1 MKTNQIIIIVALAIV
16 IIGAMVCDI
25 VRRRKYK
32 PSEQLRELKQPLSLE
47 YATQDNTVDTY
58 TNIDKLIPQL
68 LRDIY
73 HAKEYVLF
81 QFFKFEN
88 DSLGLVV
95 REELIN
101 KAQEGVPIYVIYD
114 AFPGAIV
121 DHSFFREMQLYGVE
135 VHRYNPIF
143 PLPSAYSN
151 NRNHR
156 KIVVIDG
163 KIGYMGGMN
172 IAQRYLTGVHGG
184 DWRDTH
190 LRITGTACQDLQQ
203 VFLDD
208 WRKLSSA
215 ADIDLPTLYLGKA
228 DTTSVSPTQPAKGA
242 QPTQSAIQIIASDPE
257 DSQSPI
263 LHAMIQMVEAAQQ
276 YIYIQSPYFLPPKE
290 LQYALCQAAKRGV
303 DVRLMIPKRGDRSI
317 FISYASRSYLKP
329 LLAAGVK
336 VYFHTFGFIHAKA
349 WVADEK
355 IATVGSSNIDFRSFT
370 QSSEV
375 NAFVYDTLFAQQM
388 RQIFEQDMRH
398 CDLIPQDWWQH
409 RSFKERILQLLVKP
423 FAHFM

>member
-25 VRRRKYK
+25 VRRRKYT
-32 PSEQLRELKQPLSLE
+32 PSAQLNELKQPLSIE
-47 YATQDNTVDTY
+47 HATHGNIIDTY
-58 TNIDKLIPQL
+58 TNISQMIPQL
-68 LRDIY
+68 LHDIDR
-73 HAKEYVLF
+73 AKEYVFF

-88 DSLGLVV
+88 DPLGV
-95 REELIN
+95 EIQEALIN
-101 KAQEGVPIYVIYD
+101 KAQDGVPVYVIYD

-121 DHSFFREMQLYGVE
+121 DHSFFHEMQRAGVK

-163 KIGYMGGMN
+163 KIGYIGGMN

-184 DWRDTH
+184 AWRDTH

-215 ADIDLPTLYLGKA
+215 TDIDLPTLYLDKA
-228 DTTSVSPTQPAKGA
+228 DTTSATPTQPAEGA
-242 QPTQSAIQIIASDPE
+242 QPKQNSIQIVASDPE
-257 DSQSPI
+257 DSIPPI
-263 LHAMIQMVEAAQQ
+263 LQALIQMTDSAKQ
-276 YIYIQSPYFLPPKE
+276 YLYIQSPYFLPPKP
-290 LQYALCQAAKRGV
+290 LKMALCEAAKRGV
-303 DVRLMIPKRGDRSI
+303 DVRLMIPQRGDRSV

-349 WVADEK
+349 WVADDK

-375 NAFVYDTLFAQQM
+375 NAFVYDTIFAQQM
-388 RQIFEQDMRH
+388 RQIFEQDMWY
-398 CDLIPQDWWQH
+398 CNMIPQDWWQQ
-409 RSFKERILQLLVKP
+409 RSIQERLLQVIVKP
-423 FAHFM
+423 FVHLL

>member
-1 MKTNQIIIIVALAIV
+1 MKMNQIIFVVALSIV

-25 VRRRKYK
+25 VRRRKYT
-32 PSEQLRELKQPLSLE
+32 PSAQLNELKQPLSIE
-47 YATQDNTVDTY
+47 HATHGNIIDTY
-58 TNIDKLIPQL
+58 TNISQMIPQL
-68 LRDIY
+68 LHDIDR
-73 HAKEYVLF
+73 AKEYICF

-88 DSLGLVV
+88 DPLGV
-95 REELIN
+95 EIQEALIN
-101 KAQEGVPIYVIYD
+101 KAQDGVPVYVIYD

-121 DHSFFREMQLYGVE
+121 DHSFFHEMHLYGVK

-215 ADIDLPTLYLGKA
+215 TDIDLPTIYLDRA
-228 DTTSVSPTQPAKGA
+228 DTVSAIQTQPAEGIKLMLS
-242 QPTQSAIQIIASDPE
+242 TVQIIASDPE

-263 LHAMIQMVEAAQQ
+263 LYAMIQMVDSATQ
-276 YIYIQSPYFLPPKE
+276 YLYIQSPYFLPPKS
-290 LQYALCQAAKRGV
+290 LQTTLCHAAQRGV

-329 LLAAGVK
+329 LLESGIK
-336 VYFHTFGFIHAKA
+336 VFFHNTGFIHAKML
-349 WVADEK
+349 VADNK
-355 IATVGSSNIDFRSFT
+355 ITTVGSTNIDFRSFM

-375 NAFVYDTLFAQQM
+375 NAFVYDEVFARNMQK
-388 RQIFEQDMRH
+388 IFIDDMHH
-398 CDLIPQDWWQH
+398 CHMISQDWWQH

-423 FAHFM
+423 FVYLM

>member
-16 IIGAMVCDI
+16 IIGAIVCDI
-25 VRRRKYK
+25 VRRRKYT
-32 PSEQLRELKQPLSLE
+32 PSAQLNELKQPLSIE
-47 YATQDNTVDTY
+47 YATRDNTVDTY
-58 TNIDKLIPQL
+58 TNIDKLLPQL

-101 KAQEGVPIYVIYD
+101 KAQDGVPVYVIYD

-121 DHSFFREMQLYGVE
+121 DHSFFHEMHLYGVK

-163 KIGYMGGMN
+163 KIGYIGGMN

-184 DWRDTH
+184 AWRDTH

-215 ADIDLPTLYLGKA
+215 TDIALLSSHINIA
-228 DTTSVSPTQPAKGA
+228 DTTSAKRTSLAEGA
-242 QPTQSAIQIIASDPE
+242 QPAQSAIQIIASDPQE
-257 DSQSPI
+257 STPPI
-263 LHAMIQMVEAAQQ
+263 LHAMIQMADSATQ
-276 YIYIQSPYFLPPKE
+276 YLYIQSPYFLPPKS
-290 LQYALCQAAKRGV
+290 LQTTLCHAAQRGV

-329 LLAAGVK
+329 LLATGVK

-349 WVADEK
+349 WVADDK

-398 CDLIPQDWWQH
+398 CDLIPQDWWQR

>member
-1 MKTNQIIIIVALAIV
+1 MKTSQIIIIVALALV

-25 VRRRKYK
+25 VRRRKYT
-32 PSEQLRELKQPLSLE
+32 PSAQLNELKQPLSIE
-47 YATQDNTVDTY
+47 HATYGNHIDTY
-58 TNIDKLIPQL
+58 TNISQLIPQL
-68 LRDIY
+68 RHDID
-73 HAKEYVLF
+73 HAKEYVFF

-88 DSLGLVV
+88 DPLGV
-95 REELIN
+95 EIQEALIN
-101 KAQEGVPIYVIYD
+101 KAQDGVPVYVIYD

-121 DHSFFREMQLYGVE
+121 DHSFFREMQFYGVE

-163 KIGYMGGMN
+163 KIGYIGGMN

-215 ADIDLPTLYLGKA
+215 ADIDLSTLYLSRA
-228 DTTSVSPTQPAKGA
+228 DTASATQTQPAEGA
-242 QPTQSAIQIIASDPE
+242 QPAQSAVQIIASDPE

-263 LHAMIQMVEAAQQ
+263 LHAMIQMAEAAQQ

-290 LQYALCQAAKRGV
+290 LQHALCQAAKRGV

-349 WVADEK
+349 WVADDK
-355 IATVGSSNIDFRSFT
+355 IATVGSSNIDFRSFM

-409 RSFKERILQLLVKP
+409 RSFKERILQLIVKP

>member
-25 VRRRKYK
+25 VRRRKYT
-32 PSEQLRELKQPLSLE
+32 PSAQLNELKQPLSIE
-47 YATQDNTVDTY
+47 HATHGNIIDTY
-58 TNIDKLIPQL
+58 TNISQMIPQL
-68 LRDIY
+68 LHDIDR
-73 HAKEYVLF
+73 AKEYIFF

-88 DSLGLVV
+88 DPLGV
-95 REELIN
+95 EIQEALIN
-101 KAQEGVPIYVIYD
+101 KAQDGVPVYVIYD

-121 DHSFFREMQLYGVE
+121 DHSFFHEMQLYGVK

-163 KIGYMGGMN
+163 IIGYIGGMN

-208 WRKLSSA
+208 WRKQSSA
-215 ADIDLPTLYLGKA
+215 TDIDLPTLYLDRA
-228 DTTSVSPTQPAKGA
+228 DTVSVTQTQPAEGA
-242 QPTQSAIQIIASDPE
+242 QSAQSAVQIIASDPE

-263 LHAMIQMVEAAQQ
+263 LHAMIQMVDAARQ

-290 LQYALCQAAKRGV
+290 LQQALCQTAKRGV

-329 LLAAGVK
+329 LLEAGVK
-336 VYFHTFGFIHAKA
+336 VFFHNTGFIHAKMV
-349 WVADEK
+349 VADNK
-355 IATVGSSNIDFRSFT
+355 ITTIGSANIDFRSFT
-370 QSSEV
+370 QNSEA
-375 NAFVYDTLFAQQM
+375 NAFVYDEAFARYAQK
-388 RQIFEQDMRH
+388 IFIDDMH
-398 CDLIPQDWWQH
+398 NCHMVTQDWWKK
-409 RSFKERILQLLVKP
+409 RSFKERLLQIIVKP
-423 FAHFM
+423 FVHIM

>member
-25 VRRRKYK
+25 VRRRKYT
-32 PSEQLRELKQPLSLE
+32 PSALLNELKQPLSIE
-47 YATQDNTVDTY
+47 HATHGNIIDTY
-58 TNIDKLIPQL
+58 TNISQMIPQL
-68 LRDIY
+68 LHDIDR
-73 HAKEYVLF
+73 AKEYVFF

-88 DSLGLVV
+88 DPLGV
-95 REELIN
+95 EIQEALIN
-101 KAQEGVPIYVIYD
+101 KAQDGVPVYVIYD

-121 DHSFFREMQLYGVE
+121 DHSFFHEMQLYGVK

-163 KIGYMGGMN
+163 KIGYIGGMN

-190 LRITGTACQDLQQ
+190 LRITGTVCQDLQQ

-208 WRKLSSA
+208 WHKLSSA
-215 ADIDLPTLYLGKA
+215 TDIDLPTLYLGRA
-228 DTTSVSPTQPAKGA
+228 DTASATQMQPAKGA
-242 QPTQSAIQIIASDPE
+242 QPAQSAIQIIALDPE

-263 LHAMIQMVEAAQQ
+263 LHAMIQMVEATQQ

-349 WVADEK
+349 WVADDK

>member
-25 VRRRKYK
+25 VRRRKYT
-32 PSEQLRELKQPLSLE
+32 PSAQLNELKQPLSLE
-47 YATQDNTVDTY
+47 YATRDNTVDTY
-58 TNIDKLIPQL
+58 TNIDTLLPQL

-101 KAQEGVPIYVIYD
+101 KAQNGVPVYVIYD

-121 DHSFFREMQLYGVE
+121 DHSFFREMQLYGVK

-163 KIGYMGGMN
+163 KIGYIGGMN
-172 IAQRYLTGVHGG
+172 IAHRYLTGVHGG

-208 WRKLSSA
+208 WRKQSSATDIAFLSSH
-215 ADIDLPTLYLGKA
+215 INIA
-228 DTTSVSPTQPAKGA
+228 DTTSAKRTSLAEGA
-242 QPTQSAIQIIASDPE
+242 QPAQSAIQIIALDPE

-263 LHAMIQMVEAAQQ
+263 LHAMIQMADAAKQ
-276 YIYIQSPYFLPPKE
+276 YLYIQSPYFLPPKP
-290 LQYALCQAAKRGV
+290 LQEALCEAAQRGV

-317 FISYASRSYLKP
+317 FISYVSRSYLKP

-349 WVADEK
+349 WVADDK

-375 NAFVYDTLFAQQM
+375 NAFVYDTLFAPQM

-398 CDLIPQDWWQH
+398 CNLIPQDWWQH

>member
-25 VRRRKYK
+25 VRRRKYT
-32 PSEQLRELKQPLSLE
+32 PSAQLNELKQPLSIE
-47 YATQDNTVDTY
+47 HATHGNIIDTY
-58 TNIDKLIPQL
+58 TNISQMIPQL
-68 LRDIY
+68 LQDIDR
-73 HAKEYVLF
+73 AKEYIFF

-88 DSLGLVV
+88 DPLGV
-95 REELIN
+95 EIQEALIN
-101 KAQEGVPIYVIYD
+101 KAQDGVLVYVIYD
-114 AFPGAIV
+114 AFPGAVV
-121 DHSFFREMQLYGVE
+121 DHSFFHEMQLYGVK

-184 DWRDTH
+184 AWRDTH

-215 ADIDLPTLYLGKA
+215 TDIDLPTLYLDKA
-228 DTTSVSPTQPAKGA
+228 DTTSATPTQPAEGA
-242 QPTQSAIQIIASDPE
+242 QPAQSAVQIIASDPE
-257 DSQSPI
+257 DSMPPI
-263 LHAMIQMVEAAQQ
+263 LQAMIEMANSTKQ
-276 YIYIQSPYFLPPKE
+276 YLYIQSPYFLPPKP
-290 LQYALCQAAKRGV
+290 LQEALCEAAKRGV

-349 WVADEK
+349 WVADDK

-375 NAFVYDTLFAQQM
+375 NAFVYDTIFAQQM

-398 CDLIPQDWWQH
+398 CDMIPQDWWQQ
-409 RSFKERILQLLVKP
+409 RSFKERLLQVIVKP

>member
-1 MKTNQIIIIVALAIV
+1 MKTNHLIIIIICALL
-16 IIGAMVCDI
+16 IIGAIVCDV
-25 VRRRKYK
+25 VRRKQYK
-32 PSEQLRELKQPLSLE
+32 PSEPLNELKQPLSIE
-47 YATQDNTVDTY
+47 QATHCKHIDTY
-58 TNIDKLIPQL
+58 TNISQLLPQL

-73 HAKEYVLF
+73 YAKEYVFF

-101 KAQEGVPIYVIYD
+101 KAQEGVPVYVIYD
-114 AFPGAIV
+114 AFPGAVV

-135 VHRYNPIF
+135 VHRYNPVL

-151 NRNHR
+151 HRNHR
-156 KIVVIDG
+156 KIVIIDG
-163 KIGYMGGMN
+163 KIGYIGGMN
-172 IAQRYLTGVHGG
+172 IAHRYLTGVHNG

-190 LRITGTACQDLQQ
+190 LRITGTACHDLQQ

-208 WRKLSSA
+208 WRKQSSATDIALLSSH
-215 ADIDLPTLYLGKA
+215 IDVA
-228 DTTSVSPTQPAKGA
+228 DTASAMPTQPAEGA
-242 QPTQSAIQIIASDPE
+242 QPAQSAIQIIASDPQE
-257 DSQSPI
+257 STPPI
-263 LHAMIQMVEAAQQ
+263 LHAMIQMADSATK
-276 YIYIQSPYFLPPKE
+276 YLYIQSPYFLPPKS
-290 LQYALCQAAKRGV
+290 LQTALCHAAQRGV
-303 DVRLMIPKRGDRSI
+303 DVRLMIPERGDRSI

-329 LLAAGVK
+329 LLEAGVK
-336 VYFHTFGFIHAKA
+336 VYFHMYGFIHAKA
-349 WVADEK
+349 WVADDK

-375 NAFVYDTLFAQQM
+375 NAFIYDTAFAQQM

-398 CDLIPQDWWQH
+398 CHLIPQDWWQQ
-409 RSFKERILQLLVKP
+409 RTFKERILQLLVKP

>member
-16 IIGAMVCDI
+16 IIGAIVCDI

-47 YATQDNTVDTY
+47 YATQSNSIDTY
-58 TNIDKLIPQL
+58 TNISQLIPQL
-68 LRDIY
+68 LHDID
-73 HAKEYVLF
+73 HAKEYVFF

-88 DSLGLVV
+88 DSLGI
-95 REELIN
+95 EIQEALIN
-101 KAQEGVPIYVIYD
+101 KAQDGVPVYVIYD
-114 AFPGAIV
+114 AFPGCIV
-121 DHSFFREMQLYGVE
+121 NHSFFHEMQLYGVE

-184 DWRDTH
+184 AWRDTH

-215 ADIDLPTLYLGKA
+215 TDIDLPTLYLDKD
-228 DTTSVSPTQPAKGA
+228 DTTSATPTQPAAGA
-242 QPTQSAIQIIASDPE
+242 QPAQSAVQIIASDPE
-257 DSQSPI
+257 DSIPPI
-263 LHAMIQMVEAAQQ
+263 LQAMIQMADSAKQ
-276 YIYIQSPYFLPPKE
+276 YLYIQSPYFLPPKP
-290 LQYALCQAAKRGV
+290 LQEALCEAAKRGV

-349 WVADEK
+349 WVADDK

-375 NAFVYDTLFAQQM
+375 NAFVYDTIFAQQM

-398 CDLIPQDWWQH
+398 CDMIPQDWWQQ
-409 RSFKERILQLLVKP
+409 RSIQERLLQVIVKP
-423 FAHFM
+423 FAHLL

>member
-1 MKTNQIIIIVALAIV
+1 MKTSQIIIIFALALV

-25 VRRRKYK
+25 VRCRKYK

-47 YATQDNTVDTY
+47 YATRDNTVDTY

-101 KAQEGVPIYVIYD
+101 KAQEGVPVYVIYD
-114 AFPGAIV
+114 AFPGTIV
-121 DHSFFREMQLYGVE
+121 DHSFFHEMQLYGVK

-143 PLPSAYSN
+143 LLPSAYSN

-184 DWRDTH
+184 AWRDTH

-215 ADIDLPTLYLGKA
+215 SDIDLSTLYLGRA
-228 DTTSVSPTQPAKGA
+228 DTASTTQTQPAKGA
-242 QPTQSAIQIIASDPE
+242 QPAQSAIQIIASDPE

-263 LHAMIQMVEAAQQ
+263 LQAMIQMADSAKK
-276 YIYIQSPYFLPPKE
+276 YLYIQSPYFLPPEE
-290 LQYALCQAAKRGV
+290 LQHALCQAAKRGV

-329 LLAAGVK
+329 LLESGIK
-336 VYFHTFGFIHAKA
+336 VFFHNAGFIHAKML
-349 WVADEK
+349 VADSK
-355 IATVGSSNIDFRSFT
+355 VTTVGSANIDFRSFT

-375 NAFVYDTLFAQQM
+375 NAFIYDDAFSQNMQK
-388 RQIFEQDMRH
+388 IFIDDMHH
-398 CDLIPQDWWQH
+398 CHMIPQDWWQH

-423 FAHFM
+423 FVYIM

>member
-25 VRRRKYK
+25 VRRRKYT
-32 PSEQLRELKQPLSLE
+32 PSAQLNELKQPLSIE
-47 YATQDNTVDTY
+47 HATHGNIIDTY
-58 TNIDKLIPQL
+58 TNISQMIPQL
-68 LRDIY
+68 LHDIDR
-73 HAKEYVLF
+73 AKEYIFF

-88 DSLGLVV
+88 DPLGV
-95 REELIN
+95 EIQEALIN
-101 KAQEGVPIYVIYD
+101 KAQEGVPVYVIYD
-114 AFPGAIV
+114 AFPGTIV
-121 DHSFFREMQLYGVE
+121 DHSFFHEMQLYGVK

-143 PLPSAYSN
+143 LLPSAYSN

-184 DWRDTH
+184 AWRDTH

-215 ADIDLPTLYLGKA
+215 ADIDLSTLYLGRA
-228 DTTSVSPTQPAKGA
+228 DTTSTTQTQPAKGA
-242 QPTQSAIQIIASDPE
+242 QPAQSAIQIIASDPE

-263 LHAMIQMVEAAQQ
+263 LQAMIQMADSAKK
-276 YIYIQSPYFLPPKE
+276 YLYIQSPYFLPPKE
-290 LQYALCQAAKRGV
+290 LQHALCQAAKRGV

-329 LLAAGVK
+329 LLESGIK
-336 VYFHTFGFIHAKA
+336 VFFHNAGFIHAKML
-349 WVADEK
+349 VADSK
-355 IATVGSSNIDFRSFT
+355 VTTVGSANIDFRSFT

-375 NAFVYDTLFAQQM
+375 NAIIYNEDFARNMQK
-388 RQIFEQDMRH
+388 IFIDDMHH
-398 CDLIPQDWWQH
+398 CHMISQDWWQQ
-409 RSFKERILQLLVKP
+409 RSFKERLLQVIVKP
-423 FAHFM
+423 FAHLL

>member
-1 MKTNQIIIIVALAIV
+1 MKTSQIIIIVALALV

-25 VRRRKYK
+25 VRCRKYK

-47 YATQDNTVDTY
+47 YATRDNTVDTY

-101 KAQEGVPIYVIYD
+101 KAQEGVPVYVIYD

-121 DHSFFREMQLYGVE
+121 DHSFFHEMQLYGVK

-143 PLPSAYSN
+143 LLPSVYSN

-184 DWRDTH
+184 AWRDTH

-215 ADIDLPTLYLGKA
+215 ADIDLSTFYLGRA
-228 DTTSVSPTQPAKGA
+228 DTASTTQTQPAKGA
-242 QPTQSAIQIIASDPE
+242 QPAQSAIQIIASDPE

-263 LHAMIQMVEAAQQ
+263 LQAMIQMADSAKK
-276 YIYIQSPYFLPPKE
+276 YLYIQSPYFLPPKE

-329 LLAAGVK
+329 LLESGIK
-336 VYFHTFGFIHAKA
+336 VFFHNTGFIHAKML
-349 WVADEK
+349 VADSK
-355 IATVGSSNIDFRSFT
+355 VTTVGSANIDFRSFT

-375 NAFVYDTLFAQQM
+375 NAIIYNEDFARNMQN
-388 RQIFEQDMRH
+388 IFIDDMHH
-398 CDLIPQDWWQH
+398 CHMIPQDWWQH

-423 FAHFM
+423 FVYIM

>member
-25 VRRRKYK
+25 VRRRKYT
-32 PSEQLRELKQPLSLE
+32 PSAQLNELKQPLSIE
-47 YATQDNTVDTY
+47 HATHGNIIDTY
-58 TNIDKLIPQL
+58 TNISQMIPQL
-68 LRDIY
+68 LHDIDR
-73 HAKEYVLF
+73 AKEYICF

-88 DSLGLVV
+88 DPLGV
-95 REELIN
+95 EIQEALIN
-101 KAQEGVPIYVIYD
+101 KAQDGVPVYVIYD

-121 DHSFFREMQLYGVE
+121 DHSFFHEMHLYGVK

-215 ADIDLPTLYLGKA
+215 TDIDLPTIYLDRA
-228 DTTSVSPTQPAKGA
+228 DTVSAIQTQPAEGIKLMLS
-242 QPTQSAIQIIASDPE
+242 TVQIIASDPE

-263 LHAMIQMVEAAQQ
+263 LYAMIQMVDSATQ
-276 YIYIQSPYFLPPKE
+276 YLYIQSPYFLPPKS
-290 LQYALCQAAKRGV
+290 LQTTLCHAAQRGV

-329 LLAAGVK
+329 LLESGIK
-336 VYFHTFGFIHAKA
+336 VFFHNTGFIHAKML
-349 WVADEK
+349 VADNK
-355 IATVGSSNIDFRSFT
+355 ITTVGSTNIDFRSFM

-375 NAFVYDTLFAQQM
+375 NAFVYDEVFARNMQK
-388 RQIFEQDMRH
+388 IFIDDMHH
-398 CDLIPQDWWQH
+398 CHMISQDWWQH

-423 FAHFM
+423 FVYLM

>member
-1 MKTNQIIIIVALAIV
+1 MKTNQIIIIVALSIV

-25 VRRRKYK
+25 VRRRKYT
-32 PSEQLRELKQPLSLE
+32 PSAQLNELKQPLSLE
-47 YATQDNTVDTY
+47 YATRDNTVDTY
-58 TNIDKLIPQL
+58 TNIDKLLPQL

-101 KAQEGVPIYVIYD
+101 KAQDGVPVYVIYD
-114 AFPGAIV
+114 AFPGAVV
-121 DHSFFREMQLYGVE
+121 DHSFFHEMQLYGVE

-215 ADIDLPTLYLGKA
+215 TDIDFHSRYLGRA
-228 DTTSVSPTQPAKGA
+228 DTASAMQTQPAKGA
-242 QPTQSAIQIIASDPE
+242 QPAQSAIQIIASDPE

-263 LHAMIQMVEAAQQ
+263 LHAMIQMVDAARQ
-276 YIYIQSPYFLPPKE
+276 YIYIQSPYFLPPEE
-290 LQYALCQAAKRGV
+290 LQQALCQAAKRGV

-349 WVADEK
+349 WVADDK

-409 RSFKERILQLLVKP
+409 RSFKERILQLLVKT

>member
-1 MKTNQIIIIVALAIV
+1 MIIIIICTIAV
-16 IIGAMVCDI
+16 IGAIVCDI
-25 VRRRKYK
+25 VRRKQYK
-32 PSEQLRELKQPLSLE
+32 PSAQLNELKQPLSIE
-47 YATQDNTVDTY
+47 HATHGNIIDTY
-58 TNIDKLIPQL
+58 TNISQMIPQL
-68 LRDIY
+68 LHDIDR
-73 HAKEYVLF
+73 AKEYIFF

-88 DSLGLVV
+88 DPLGV
-95 REELIN
+95 EIQEALIN
-101 KAQEGVPIYVIYD
+101 KAQDGVPVYVIYD

-121 DHSFFREMQLYGVE
+121 DHSFFHEMQRAGVK

-163 KIGYMGGMN
+163 KIGYIGGMN

-190 LRITGTACQDLQQ
+190 LRIAGTACQDLQQ

-215 ADIDLPTLYLGKA
+215 TDIDLPTLYLDKA
-228 DTTSVSPTQPAKGA
+228 DTTSATPTQPTKGA
-242 QPTQSAIQIIASDPE
+242 QPAQSAVQIIASDPE
-257 DSQSPI
+257 DSMPPI
-263 LHAMIQMVEAAQQ
+263 LQAMIEMADSAKQ
-276 YIYIQSPYFLPPKE
+276 YLYIQSPYFLPPKQLE
-290 LQYALCQAAKRGV
+290 EALCEAAKRGV

-349 WVADEK
+349 WVADDK

-375 NAFVYDTLFAQQM
+375 NAFVYDTIFAQQM

-398 CDLIPQDWWQH
+398 CDMIPQDWWQQ
-409 RSFKERILQLLVKP
+409 RSFKERLLQVIVKP

>member
-25 VRRRKYK
+25 VRRRKYT
-32 PSEQLRELKQPLSLE
+32 PSAQLNELKQPLSIE
-47 YATQDNTVDTY
+47 HATHGNIIDTY
-58 TNIDKLIPQL
+58 TNISQMIPQL
-68 LRDIY
+68 LHDIDR
-73 HAKEYVLF
+73 AKEYIFF

-88 DSLGLVV
+88 DSLGV
-95 REELIN
+95 EIQEALIN
-101 KAQEGVPIYVIYD
+101 KAQDGVPVYVIYD

-121 DHSFFREMQLYGVE
+121 DHSFFHEMQLYGVK

-143 PLPSAYSN
+143 PLPSAYFN

-163 KIGYMGGMN
+163 KTGYIGGMN

-208 WRKLSSA
+208 WRKQS
-215 ADIDLPTLYLGKA
+215 DPLPLHSTPSTLHQA
-228 DTTSVSPTQPAKGA
+228 PCP
-242 QPTQSAIQIIASDPE
+242 IQIVASDPE
-257 DSQSPI
+257 DSIQPI
-263 LHAMIQMVEAAQQ
+263 LHAMIQMADAAKQ
-276 YIYIQSPYFLPPKE
+276 YLYIQSPYFLPPKP
-290 LQYALCQAAKRGV
+290 LQEALCEAAKRGV

-349 WVADEK
+349 WVADDK

>member
-25 VRRRKYK
+25 VRRRKYT
-32 PSEQLRELKQPLSLE
+32 PSAQLNELKQPLSIE
-47 YATQDNTVDTY
+47 HATHGNIIDTY
-58 TNIDKLIPQL
+58 TNISQMIPQL
-68 LRDIY
+68 LHDIDR
-73 HAKEYVLF
+73 AKEYIFF

-88 DSLGLVV
+88 DPLGV
-95 REELIN
+95 EIQEALIN
-101 KAQEGVPIYVIYD
+101 KAQDGVPVYVIYD

-121 DHSFFREMQLYGVE
+121 DHSFFHEMQLYGVK

-163 KIGYMGGMN
+163 KTGYIGGMN

-208 WRKLSSA
+208 WRKISSA
-215 ADIDLPTLYLGKA
+215 ANIDLPTLYLSRA
-228 DTTSVSPTQPAKGA
+228 DTASVSSTQPAKGA
-242 QPTQSAIQIIASDPE
+242 QPAQSAIQIIASDPQE
-257 DSQSPI
+257 CTPPI
-263 LHAMIQMVEAAQQ
+263 LHAMIQMADSATK
-276 YIYIQSPYFLPPKE
+276 YLYIQSPYFLPPKS
-290 LQYALCQAAKRGV
+290 LQTALCHAAKRGV
-303 DVRLMIPKRGDRSI
+303 DLRLMIPKRGDRSI

-349 WVADEK
+349 WVADDK

-398 CDLIPQDWWQH
+398 CDMIPQDWWQQ
-409 RSFKERILQLLVKP
+409 RSVQERLLQVIVKP

>member
-1 MKTNQIIIIVALAIV
+1 MKTNQIIFVVALAIV

-25 VRRRKYK
+25 VRRRKYT
-32 PSEQLRELKQPLSLE
+32 PSVQLNELKQPLSLE
-47 YATQDNTVDTY
+47 YATHGNIIDTY
-58 TNIDKLIPQL
+58 TNISQLIPQL
-68 LRDIY
+68 LHDIN
-73 HAKEYVLF
+73 HAKEYVFF

-88 DSLGLVV
+88 DPLGI
-95 REELIN
+95 EIQEALIN
-101 KAQEGVPIYVIYD
+101 KAQGGVPVYVIYD

-121 DHSFFREMQLYGVE
+121 DHSFFHEMQLYGVK

-163 KIGYMGGMN
+163 KIGYIGGMN

-203 VFLDD
+203 IFLDD

-215 ADIDLPTLYLGKA
+215 ADIDLPTLYLSRA
-228 DTTSVSPTQPAKGA
+228 DTASAIQTQPAEGIKLML
-242 QPTQSAIQIIASDPE
+242 SAVQIIASDPE

-263 LHAMIQMVEAAQQ
+263 LHAMIQLVEAAQQ

-349 WVADEK
+349 WVADDK

-398 CDLIPQDWWQH
+398 CDLIPQDWWQQ
-409 RSFKERILQLLVKP
+409 RSFKERLLQVIVKP
-423 FAHFM
+423 FAYFM

>member
-16 IIGAMVCDI
+16 VIGAIVCDI
-25 VRRRKYK
+25 VRHRKYT
-32 PSEQLRELKQPLSLE
+32 PSAQLREIKQSLSIE
-47 YATQDNTVDTY
+47 HATQGNSIDTY
-58 TNIDKLIPQL
+58 TNIAQMIPQL
-68 LRDIY
+68 LRDIDC
-73 HAKEYVLF
+73 AKEYVLF
-81 QFFKFEN
+81 QFFKFEK
-88 DSLGLVV
+88 DSLGMVV
-95 REELIN
+95 REALMK
-101 KAQEGVPIYVIYD
+101 KAQDGVPVYVIYD
-114 AFPGAIV
+114 AFPGSIV
-121 DHSFFREMQLYGVE
+121 NHSFFREMKLYGVE
-135 VHRYNPIF
+135 VHRYNPVLPI
-143 PLPSAYSN
+143 PSAYSN

-163 KIGYMGGMN
+163 HIGYMGGMN
-172 IAQRYLTGVHGG
+172 IAERYLKGVHNG

-215 ADIDLPTLYLGKA
+215 TDIDLPTLYLDKA
-228 DTTSVSPTQPAKGA
+228 DTTSATPTQPAEGA
-242 QPTQSAIQIIASDPE
+242 QPAQSAVQIIASDPE
-257 DSQSPI
+257 DSMPPI
-263 LHAMIQMVEAAQQ
+263 LQAMIEMANSTKQ
-276 YIYIQSPYFLPPKE
+276 YLYIQSPYFLPPKP
-290 LQYALCQAAKRGV
+290 LQEALCEAAKRGV

-349 WVADEK
+349 WVADDK

-375 NAFVYDTLFAQQM
+375 NAFVYDTIFAQQM

-398 CDLIPQDWWQH
+398 CDLIPQDWWQQ
-409 RSFKERILQLLVKP
+409 RSFKERLLQVIVKP
-423 FAHFM
+423 FAHLL

>member
-25 VRRRKYK
+25 VRRRKYT
-32 PSEQLRELKQPLSLE
+32 PSAQLNELKQPLSIE
-47 YATQDNTVDTY
+47 HATHGNIIDTY
-58 TNIDKLIPQL
+58 TNISQMIPQL
-68 LRDIY
+68 LHDIDR
-73 HAKEYVLF
+73 AKEYVFF

-88 DSLGLVV
+88 DSLGI
-95 REELIN
+95 EIQEALIN
-101 KAQEGVPIYVIYD
+101 KAQDGVPVYVIYD

-121 DHSFFREMQLYGVE
+121 DHSFFREMQFYGVE

-184 DWRDTH
+184 AWRDTH

-215 ADIDLPTLYLGKA
+215 TDIDLPTIYLDRA
-228 DTTSVSPTQPAKGA
+228 DTASAIQTQPAEGIKLMLS
-242 QPTQSAIQIIASDPE
+242 TVQIIASDPE

-263 LHAMIQMVEAAQQ
+263 LHAMIQLVEAAQQ

-329 LLAAGVK
+329 LLESGIK
-336 VYFHTFGFIHAKA
+336 VFFHNTGFIHAKML
-349 WVADEK
+349 VADNK
-355 IATVGSSNIDFRSFT
+355 ITTVGSTNIDFRSFM

>member
-1 MKTNQIIIIVALAIV
+1 MIIIIICTIAV
-16 IIGAMVCDI
+16 IGAIVCDI
-25 VRRRKYK
+25 VRRKQYK
-32 PSEQLRELKQPLSLE
+32 PSAQLNELKQPLSIE
-47 YATQDNTVDTY
+47 HATHGNIIDTY
-58 TNIDKLIPQL
+58 TNISQMIPQL
-68 LRDIY
+68 LHDIDR
-73 HAKEYVLF
+73 AKEYIFF

-88 DSLGLVV
+88 DPLGV
-95 REELIN
+95 EIQEALIN
-101 KAQEGVPIYVIYD
+101 KAQDGVPVYVIYD

-121 DHSFFREMQLYGVE
+121 DHSFFHEMQRAGVK

-163 KIGYMGGMN
+163 KIGYIGGMN

-190 LRITGTACQDLQQ
+190 LRIAGTACQDLQQ

-215 ADIDLPTLYLGKA
+215 TDIDLPTLYLDKA
-228 DTTSVSPTQPAKGA
+228 DTTSATPTQPTKGA
-242 QPTQSAIQIIASDPE
+242 QPAQSAVQIIASDPE
-257 DSQSPI
+257 DSMPPI
-263 LHAMIQMVEAAQQ
+263 LQAMIEMADSAKQ
-276 YIYIQSPYFLPPKE
+276 YLYIQSPYFLPPKQLE
-290 LQYALCQAAKRGV
+290 EALCEAAKRGV

-349 WVADEK
+349 WVADDK

-375 NAFVYDTLFAQQM
+375 NAFVYDTIFAQQM
-388 RQIFEQDMRH
+388 RQIFEKDMRH
-398 CDLIPQDWWQH
+398 CNLIPQDWWQQ
-409 RSFKERILQLLVKP
+409 RSFKERLLQVIVKP

>member
-25 VRRRKYK
+25 VRRRKYT
-32 PSEQLRELKQPLSLE
+32 PSAQLNELKQPQSIE
-47 YATQDNTVDTY
+47 HATHGNIIDTY
-58 TNIDKLIPQL
+58 TNISQMIPQL
-68 LRDIY
+68 LHDIGR
-73 HAKEYVLF
+73 AKEYVFF

-88 DSLGLVV
+88 DPLGV
-95 REELIN
+95 EIQEALIN
-101 KAQEGVPIYVIYD
+101 KAQDGVPVYVIYD
-114 AFPGAIV
+114 AFPGCIV
-121 DHSFFREMQLYGVE
+121 NHSFFHEMQLYGVK

-163 KIGYMGGMN
+163 KIGYIGGMN

-215 ADIDLPTLYLGKA
+215 TDIDLPTLYLGRA
-228 DTTSVSPTQPAKGA
+228 DTASATQTQPAKGA
-242 QPTQSAIQIIASDPE
+242 QPAQSAIQIIASDPE

-290 LQYALCQAAKRGV
+290 LQYALRQAAKRGV

-349 WVADEK
+349 WVADDK

>member
-1 MKTNQIIIIVALAIV
+1 MKTSQIIIIVALALV

-25 VRRRKYK
+25 VRCRKYK

-47 YATQDNTVDTY
+47 YATRDNTVDTY

-101 KAQEGVPIYVIYD
+101 KAQEGVPVYVIYD

-121 DHSFFREMQLYGVE
+121 DHSFFHEMQLYGVK

-184 DWRDTH
+184 AWRDTH
-190 LRITGTACQDLQQ
+190 LRIAGTACQDLQQ

-208 WRKLSSA
+208 WRKLSST
-215 ADIDLPTLYLGKA
+215 ADIDLSTLYLSRA
-228 DTTSVSPTQPAKGA
+228 DTASTTQTQPAEGA
-242 QPTQSAIQIIASDPE
+242 QPAQSAVQIIASDPE

-263 LHAMIQMVEAAQQ
+263 LHAMIQMADSAKK
-276 YIYIQSPYFLPPKE
+276 YLYIQSPYFLPPEE
-290 LQYALCQAAKRGV
+290 LQHALCQAAKRGV

-329 LLAAGVK
+329 LLESGIK
-336 VYFHTFGFIHAKA
+336 VFFHNAGFIHAKML
-349 WVADEK
+349 VADSK
-355 IATVGSSNIDFRSFT
+355 VTTVGSANIDFRSFT

-375 NAFVYDTLFAQQM
+375 NAIIYNEDFARNMQK
-388 RQIFEQDMRH
+388 IFIDDMHH
-398 CDLIPQDWWQH
+398 CHMIPQDWWQH
-409 RSFKERILQLLVKP
+409 RSFKERLLQVIVKP
-423 FAHFM
+423 FVYIM